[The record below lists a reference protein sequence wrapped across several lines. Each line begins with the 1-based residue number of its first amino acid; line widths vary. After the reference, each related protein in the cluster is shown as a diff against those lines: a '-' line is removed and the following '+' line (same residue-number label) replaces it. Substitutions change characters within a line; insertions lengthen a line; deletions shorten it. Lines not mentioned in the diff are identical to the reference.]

1 MTMQRFLLAHNDIA
15 DWQVAVTTALSQ
27 LGPLPDEASLGFVY
41 VSDQHAGHFADIVRI
56 LKTQTRV
63 KHWVGTIGI
72 AVCATDTEYYDQP
85 ALVLLVTDIASAHF
99 HMFSSPQVLHKSDND
114 NTVQVAVV
122 HADPRNGQMARLIG
136 QMPDT
141 IGNGYLVGGLS
152 SSQSHFYQ
160 LADELCEGELSGVI
174 FDEQVP
180 IITGLTQGCS
190 PVGPTHTLTECDS
203 NIAITIDQRPALEV
217 MKEDIGEILA
227 RDLSRIGGYIFAGF
241 PVADSDTGDY
251 LVRNLL
257 GIDPNSGALAI
268 GDYLQVNSPI
278 MFCKRDG
285 STAVDDLQRMVNK
298 LKERARGKIKGALY
312 FTCLGRGQHMFGEP
326 HRELQLISEILG
338 DVPLAGFY
346 ANGEIAGNRLY
357 GYTGVLTLFL

>member
-1 MTMQRFLLAHNDIA
+1 MQKFLLAHNDLTDWQAAIA
-15 DWQVAVTTALSQ
+15 DVMTQ
-27 LGPLPDEASLGFVY
+27 LGPLPVEASLGFVY
-41 VSDQHAGHFADIVRI
+41 VSDQHAVHFADIVRS
-56 LKTQTRV
+56 LKAETLIP
-63 KHWVGTIGI
+63 HWSGTIGS
-72 AVCATDTEYYDQP
+72 AVCATNTEYYDQA
-85 ALVLLVTDIASAHF
+85 ALVVLITDIPPAHF
-99 HMFSSPQVLHKSDND
+99 HMFASPQELTQSADSNAVH
-114 NTVQVAVV
+114 VAVV
-122 HADPRNGQMARLIG
+122 HGDPRNGQMAPLIA

-141 IGNGYLVGGLS
+141 IGNGYLVGGLT
-152 SSQSHFYQ
+152 SSQTHYFQ
-160 LADELCEGELSGVI
+160 LADELCEGSLSGVV

-180 IITGLTQGCS
+180 IMTGLTQGCS
-190 PVGPTHTLTECDS
+190 PVGPTHALTECDS
-203 NIAITIDQRPALEV
+203 NIAITIDNRPALEV

-257 GIDPNSGALAI
+257 GIDPTSGALAI

-285 STAVDDLQRMVNK
+285 RTAVEDLQRMVNK
-298 LKERARGKIKGALY
+298 LKDRARSNIKGALY

-326 HRELQLISEILG
+326 HRELELISEILG
-338 DVPLAGFY
+338 DIPLAGFY